1 MPEAR
6 AAREREH
13 FDRLALATGGH
24 WWGNRTPAGRLRQDR
39 RGDLLAAWLPAEPG
53 ERVLELGCGAGDFSR
68 VLAAL
73 VQSGRELAVTAV
85 DVSPL
90 QVRLARRRCDGSGLR
105 FLAADA
111 TALGFAPES
120 FDAVVG
126 NAVLHHL
133 ELGPALAE
141 VRRILRPGGRIFF
154 TEPNLRNPQVWLE
167 KRVGW
172 LGRRLEASEDETAFL
187 RGRLAAAV
195 AAAGFAEVAVAPF
208 DFLHP
213 ATPERWIPWVR
224 RAERWLERLPAVR
237 EIAGSLAVYA
247 RRPANGEAG

>member
-39 RGDLLAAWLPAEPG
+39 RGDLLAAWLPAAPG
-53 ERVLELGCGAGDFSR
+53 VRVLELGCGAGDFSR
-68 VLAAL
+68 VLAAR
-73 VQSGRELAVTAV
+73 GLAVTAV

-90 QVRLARRRCDGSGLR
+90 QVRLARRRCAGSALR

-133 ELGPALAE
+133 DLGPALAE

-154 TEPNLRNPQVWLE
+154 AEPNLRNPQVWLE

-195 AAAGFAEVAVAPF
+195 AAAGFAAVAVAPF

-213 ATPERWIPWVR
+213 ATPEVFIPWVR

-237 EIAGSLAVYA
+237 EIAGSLAVFA
-247 RRPANGEAG
+247 ERPATGEAG